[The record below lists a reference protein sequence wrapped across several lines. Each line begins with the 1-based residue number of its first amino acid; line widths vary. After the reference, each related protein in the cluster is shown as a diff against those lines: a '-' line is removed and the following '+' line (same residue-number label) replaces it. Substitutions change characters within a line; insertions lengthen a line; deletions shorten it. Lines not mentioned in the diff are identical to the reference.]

1 MFSSLFKK
9 KQISEI
15 IPFDSETKKLFE
27 EGNLHYREGN
37 LDKALEIY
45 ETCLKHN
52 TFIPDIHNNKGE
64 IFLLK
69 NGIDSACEI
78 FKEITEKFPDYPC
91 GHYNMGIIY
100 QKKGE
105 RKKALKEF
113 NKAIKLEPSA
123 RFYNGLSSVYCDE
136 GNFDRAII
144 CLEKALKIDRLYR
157 MSYINLSKVYL
168 IQKKFNGAIKA
179 CEKALEIS
187 PGDSAVYNQLGRI
200 YQSAGDFDRAIEFY
214 LKVLEIS
221 PEMVQSHY
229 SLSALYEQ
237 KKLYSKAIYH
247 GRLYLTAT
255 EQDLKDTAVYRELK
269 EKLGKLEKSP
279 EFYVE
284 QGAAYMTQERDEDAE
299 ELWKKALETDPSF
312 VSANILLGGLYEKKG
327 NFIKASAEYK
337 RVLELRPDMEG
348 IKKSLEEIFKRVKS
362 EG

>member
-1 MFSSLFKK
+1 MFSSLFGKTQK
-9 KQISEI
+9 SEI
-15 IPFDSETKKLFE
+15 IPLDSETKKIFD
-27 EGNLHYREGN
+27 EGNLHYRAGN

-52 TFIPDIHNNKGE
+52 PFIPDIYNNKGE

-69 NGIDSACEI
+69 NGIDSASEI
-78 FKEITEKFPDYPC
+78 FKEITKKFPDYPC

-123 RFYNGLSSVYCDE
+123 KFYNGLTGVYCDE
-136 GNFDRAII
+136 GNFDRAIK
-144 CLEKALKIDRLYR
+144 CLERALKIDPLYR
-157 MSYINLSKVYL
+157 MSYINLSKIYL
-168 IQKKFNGAIKA
+168 IQKNFNSALKA

-187 PGDSAVYNQLGRI
+187 PGDSAIYNQIGRI
-200 YQSAGDFDRAIEFY
+200 YQSTGDFDRAIEFY

-229 SLSALYEQ
+229 SLVAIYEQ

-247 GRLYLTAT
+247 GRLYLAAT

-269 EKLGKLEKSP
+269 EKLEKLEKSS

-284 QGAAYMTQERDEDAE
+284 QGAAYMAQGRDEDAE
-299 ELWKKALETDPSF
+299 ELWKKALAIDPSS
-312 VSANILLGGLYEKKG
+312 VSASILLGGLYEKNG

-337 RVLELRPDMEG
+337 KVLELRPDMEG
-348 IKKSLEEIFKRVKS
+348 IKKSLEEILKKS
-362 EG
+362 EE